1 MRKKGRQK
9 GGVRGRKASRENRP
23 NQDDNGSQD
32 PHTKAVVTKTNLP
45 LPPPPQSCSPSFLV
59 KHCPYREDV
68 DFRPQ
73 VLSSQVNKD
82 GPESLSA

>member
-45 LPPPPQSCSPSFLV
+45 LPPPPILLS
-59 KHCPYREDV
+59 
-68 DFRPQ
+68 
-73 VLSSQVNKD
+73 VLSSETLPLQ
-82 GPESLSA
+82 GRC